1 MSFETHETLPAVQEE
16 PVIQVSGLTKS
27 FRTYQSPGKRL
38 AQIVFEPIYSVL
50 GLESPKFYDEFH
62 ALKDISMSVA
72 AGETVG
78 ILGSNGAG
86 KSTLLQLVCQTL
98 NPTSGHCKI
107 HGRVAALL
115 ELGSGFN
122 PDFSGRENVFL
133 NAMILGLTQEEVSE
147 RYDSIVQFAGI
158 GDFIDKPVKTY
169 SSGMTVRLAFAVI
182 AHVDADIL
190 IVDEALSVGDAFFVQ
205 KCMRFIRKFMERGTV
220 LFVSHDTGAILNLC
234 DRAIWLE
241 QGAVKE
247 QGDPDKVVPRYL
259 AFQHQASEVPAD
271 EEPNGGCSESTE
283 EDEVTLFRDMRSD
296 FINASNLR
304 NDIEVIDC
312 FIDSESYGAG
322 GALIDSVL
330 ITDLSGTRVAWLV
343 GGELVVLRVECALHE
358 DLHNPIIGFQLKDR
372 LGQVIFGENTFLRY
386 IDEPCTFAKGQRIAG
401 VFEFPF
407 PRLPPGEYVF
417 NAAIAEG
424 TQENHIQHH
433 WLHDA
438 LRLVVQ
444 HSSTCH
450 GLVSM
455 PMGRISI
462 EEVSE

>member
-1 MSFETHETLPAVQEE
+1 MSFEPLETLPAVQEE
-16 PVIQVSGLTKS
+16 PVIHVSGLTKS

-50 GLESPKFYDEFH
+50 GLESPKLYDEFH
-62 ALKDISMSVA
+62 ALKDINISVA

-98 NPTSGHCKI
+98 NSTSGHCKI
-107 HGRVAALL
+107 RGRVAALL

-220 LFVSHDTGAILNLC
+220 LFVSHDSGAILNLC

-241 QGAVKE
+241 NGDIKE
-247 QGDPDKVVPRYL
+247 QGQPVQIVPRYL
-259 AFQHQASEVPAD
+259 AHQHQAFESTSEVDSKKSDTRNNDVSAEWSID
-271 EEPNGGCSESTE
+271 QRN
-283 EDEVTLFRDMRSD
+283 D

-304 NDIEVIDC
+304 NDIEVLDC
-312 FIDSESYGAG
+312 FVESDSFGVG
-322 GALIDSVL
+322 GTSIEEVL
-330 ITDLSGTRVAWLV
+330 LTAPDGSHLTWVV
-343 GGELVVLRVECALHE
+343 GGEKVILRVKCRVNEE
-358 DLHNPIIGFQLKDR
+358 ISNPIIGFQLKDR
-372 LGQVIFGENTFLRY
+372 LGQTLFGDNTFLTY
-386 IDEPCTFAKGQRIAG
+386 IDSPLKFQAGENFVAK
-401 VFEFPF
+401 FEFRF
-407 PRLPPGEYVF
+407 PRLPTGEYVF
-417 NAAIAEG
+417 NAAVAEG
-424 TQENHIQHH
+424 TQDNHVHHH
-433 WLHDA
+433 WVHDA
-438 LRLVVQ
+438 LKLSVQ
-444 HSSTCH
+444 QSSFVD
-450 GLVSM
+450 GLISV
-455 PMGRISI
+455 PMDSLSI
-462 EEVSE
+462 ANLSR